1 LTANGHAHSAV
12 EDTMFTK
19 DVPFKPEKTFRECLL
34 SRFFL
39 CHLLWLSVMQLRH
52 YLFIGT
58 LNPMLQR
65 LTEGD
70 SSLGNTLTI
79 ILILVKNNEFEGL
92 AATLQ
97 RQKIFN
103 GS

>member
-1 LTANGHAHSAV
+1 TVSSELTANGHAHSAV
-12 EDTMFTK
+12 EDTLFTK
-19 DVPFKPEKTFRECLL
+19 DVPFKQEKTFRECLL
-34 SRFFL
+34 SRFFV

-70 SSLGNTLTI
+70 SSM
-79 ILILVKNNEFEGL
+79 
-92 AATLQ
+92 
-97 RQKIFN
+97 
-103 GS
+103 